1 MEYREILRVEE
12 KITKYED
19 LLSSELGSPTDRL
32 YWSTVLGRLRDKLSN
47 HTQET
52 LGRRKK

>member
-47 HTQET
+47 HTQEI
-52 LGRRKK
+52 GRRNK